1 MQMRIQMVSG
11 QFYPI
16 IGGAESQALNLSKSL
31 VKKNI
36 KVSVVTIRKKNLK
49 KFEYVEGIPVFRI
62 FSPRIRC
69 IGKYIYLVTFFL
81 YLVKTRNKYDIIH
94 IHQGL
99 SPAFAA
105 VLAGKVL
112 RKKTIIKIGNCG
124 ERFDIK
130 VLKNSYLIGRF
141 MAAILKKANAIIYIN
156 SEMKKEL
163 IKEGFSR
170 ERLYYIPNGVDIEI
184 YAPPKN
190 KKEKKAMKEKLNL
203 PLGKIVLFVGT
214 LYPKKNLEFLI
225 REWKEIVRLL
235 PYAHLILLG
244 DGPQKEELLNLTEK
258 LGVKENVHLIG
269 EKKDVEEHLVAA
281 DLFVLPS
288 LVEGLSNAL
297 LEAMAS
303 GLPCVVSNIPGNR
316 DLIEDG
322 KNGQLFTL
330 SDGEKMKEVVIYL
343 LKNEEFAYSM
353 GREARETVEEYSFH
367 KVVPQYLN
375 FYSKLLYQNEEK
387 V

>member
-1 MQMRIQMVSG
+1 MRIQMVIG

-16 IGGAESQALNLSKSL
+16 IGGAENQALNLSKSL
-31 VKKNI
+31 IRKNI
-36 KVSVVTIRKKNLK
+36 SVSVVTLRKGNLK
-49 KFEYVEGIPVFRI
+49 KFEYVKGIPVFRI

-69 IGKYIYLVTFFL
+69 IGKYIYLLTFFL

-99 SPAFAA
+99 SPAFVA

-130 VLKNSYLIGRF
+130 VLKSSYLIGRF

-163 IKEGFSR
+163 IKERFPR
-170 ERLYYIPNGVDIEI
+170 ERLYYIPNGVDVEI
-184 YAPPKN
+184 YEPPKN
-190 KKEKKAMKEKLNL
+190 EKEKKAMKEKLNL
-203 PLGKIVLFVGT
+203 PLDKIVLFVGT

-225 REWKEIVRLL
+225 REWKGIVGLF
-235 PYAHLILLG
+235 PHTHLILLG
-244 DGPQKEELLNLTEK
+244 EGPQREELLNLTEK
-258 LGVKENVHLIG
+258 LGIKENVHLIG
-269 EKKDVEEHLVAA
+269 EKKNVEEYLVAA
-281 DLFVLPS
+281 DIFLLPS

-303 GLPCVVSNIPGNR
+303 GLPCAVSDIPGNR
-316 DLIEDG
+316 DLIIDSR
-322 KNGQLFTL
+322 NGQLFNPL
-330 SDGEKMKEVVIYL
+330 DGEKFKEIMIFL
-343 LKNEEFAYSM
+343 LKNKEFAYSM
-353 GREARETVEEYSFH
+353 GRAARETVKEYSFH
-367 KVVPQYLN
+367 KIVPRYLSV
-375 FYSKLLYQNEEK
+375 YSKLL
-387 V
+387 

>member
-1 MQMRIQMVSG
+1 MVIG

-16 IGGAESQALNLSKSL
+16 IGGAENQALNLSKSL
-31 VKKNI
+31 IRKNI
-36 KVSVVTIRKKNLK
+36 SVSVVTLRKGNLK
-49 KFEYVEGIPVFRI
+49 KFEYVKGIPVFRI

-69 IGKYIYLVTFFL
+69 IGKYIYLLTFFL

-99 SPAFAA
+99 SPAFVA

-130 VLKNSYLIGRF
+130 VLKSSYLIGRF

-163 IKEGFSR
+163 IKERFPR
-170 ERLYYIPNGVDIEI
+170 ERLYYIPNGVDVEI
-184 YAPPKN
+184 YEPPKN
-190 KKEKKAMKEKLNL
+190 EKEKKAMKEKLNL
-203 PLGKIVLFVGT
+203 PLDKIVLFVGT

-225 REWKEIVRLL
+225 REWKGIVGLF
-235 PYAHLILLG
+235 PHTHLILLG
-244 DGPQKEELLNLTEK
+244 EGPQREELLNLTEK
-258 LGVKENVHLIG
+258 LGIKENVHLIG
-269 EKKDVEEHLVAA
+269 EKKNVEEYLVAA
-281 DLFVLPS
+281 DIFLLPS

-303 GLPCVVSNIPGNR
+303 GLPCAVSDIPGNR
-316 DLIEDG
+316 DLIIDSR
-322 KNGQLFTL
+322 NGQLFNPL
-330 SDGEKMKEVVIYL
+330 DGEKFKEIMIFL
-343 LKNEEFAYSM
+343 LKNKEFAYSM
-353 GREARETVEEYSFH
+353 GRAARETVKEYSFH
-367 KVVPQYLN
+367 KIVPRYLSV
-375 FYSKLLYQNEEK
+375 YSKLL
-387 V
+387 